1 MATFVKT
8 NLPSPRPDSGPGAAN
23 RIYPFDVVV
32 FDCDGVMFD
41 SSAVNT
47 AYYNHLLEAFGR
59 PLMNGEQRA
68 FVHAH
73 TVDES
78 VAFLFQ
84 GADIQM
90 QVHKH
95 RLAMEYAPFLKL
107 MTIEPGLL
115 ALLQAVRP
123 AMKTAIAT
131 NRTDTM
137 DIVLDAFGLT
147 DLFDMVVTARHVQ
160 HPKPHPAQ
168 LQKIG
173 AAFQTAPDRM
183 LYIGDSTVDADAAI
197 AAGVVFVAF
206 ANPSLPASYHVSS
219 MAEIHAIVFD
229 DGQPAKAGR
238 AVR

>member
-1 MATFVKT
+1 MAISVKT
-8 NLPSPRPDSGPGAAN
+8 NLPSPRPDSGRGPAN

-47 AYYNHLLEAFGR
+47 AYYNHLLDAFGR
-59 PLMNGEQRA
+59 PLMNSAQRA
-68 FVHAH
+68 YVHAH

-84 GADIQM
+84 DAAMQM
-90 QVHKH
+90 QVHNH
-95 RLAMEYAPFLKL
+95 RLAMDYAPFLKL
-107 MTIEPGLL
+107 MTIEPGLIT
-115 ALLQAVRP
+115 LLQAVRP

-147 DLFDMVVTARHVQ
+147 DMFDMVVTARHVP

-173 AAFQTAPDRM
+173 AALQAAPDRM
-183 LYIGDSTVDADAAI
+183 LYIGDSTVDADAAV

-206 ANPSLPASYHVSS
+206 ANPALTADYHVSS
-219 MAEIHAIVFD
+219 MAQIHAIVFN
-229 DGQPAKAGR
+229 DGRQVNGGR